1 MDLRSLIAFLETF
14 VTFLGYAILF
24 KSITKYRLAVW
35 EWLVSVLVLP
45 ILASGFAVVMLLC
58 FADMDG
64 FKTVMIKNIVVLL
77 WLPPYLTVMIGP
89 CYQGIIFLWAFSS
102 CGRGYFA

>member
-24 KSITKYRLAVW
+24 NSITKYRLAVW

-64 FKTVMIKNIVVLL
+64 FKTVMIKNIVVLFG
-77 WLPPYLTVMIGP
+77 LPPYLTVMIGP
-89 CYQGIIFLWAFSS
+89 CYQGIIFFMGFFQL
-102 CGRGYFA
+102 R